1 VGIAGFI
8 WHSGFFYDFTC
19 CLTNVL
25 AILRLLIDAIGSSQ
39 LVNNQQMA
47 QTPDI
52 HKKHTKSKKIQ
63 EYHHVWSNNTIF

>member
-1 VGIAGFI
+1 VGFAGFI

-52 HKKHTKSKKIQ
+52 HKKHMKSKKI
-63 EYHHVWSNNTIF
+63 